1 MCYFVFPRGRVGHG
15 GKGRG
20 GDGLW
25 FEVRAQSDVFSC
37 PGSSIY
43 LQKDQKTKICWFE
56 VRAQSDVNLK
66 LREDIHSTGNDS
78 TGKSS

>member
-20 GDGLW
+20 GDG
-25 FEVRAQSDVFSC
+25 R
-37 PGSSIY
+37 
-43 LQKDQKTKICWFE
+43 WFE